1 MVSLIV
7 MSDSVEP
14 TQLQSL
20 ATAGATCDHEYATE
34 GLAKHRHFCRA
45 SAWGACE
52 PCVEFTR
59 PFSFLLEAAA
69 GPRTMQSTE
78 IQQSSPLKRWPSSPM
93 FVAVAGFDDRI
104 CFSLGY
110 ADFGRDQSRN
120 PSTSEKSWHPLD
132 VIICSLG

>member
-1 MVSLIV
+1 MVSFIV

-20 ATAGATCDHEYATE
+20 ATAGATCDHEYAAE
-34 GLAKHRHFCRA
+34 GLAKHRHCCWA
-45 SAWGACE
+45 NAWGACE

-59 PFSFLLEAAA
+59 SFPFLLEAAA

-78 IQQSSPLKRWPSSPM
+78 IQRSSPLNRWPSSPM
-93 FVAVAGFDDRI
+93 FVGWPGFDDRI
-104 CFSLGY
+104 CFYLRY
-110 ADFGRDQSRN
+110 ADFGRDQGRN
-120 PSTSEKSWHPLD
+120 PPTSEKSWHPLD